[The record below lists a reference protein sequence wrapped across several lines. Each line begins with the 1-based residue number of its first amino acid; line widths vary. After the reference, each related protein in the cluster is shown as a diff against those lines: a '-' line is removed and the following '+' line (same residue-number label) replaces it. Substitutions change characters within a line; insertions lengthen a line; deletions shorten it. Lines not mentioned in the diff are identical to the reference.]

1 MPAAGTRPTS
11 DRVRESLFS
20 SLEHRADG
28 VIGKRVLDLFA
39 GSGAL
44 GLEALSR
51 GAETAVLV
59 ERDRRACEVVRAN
72 IERAQLAG
80 AQLICD
86 DVFRLVSTA
95 STRGQFDLVFLDPPY
110 ELDDERVAAVLLGLV
125 EGQWLAANA
134 TVLVER
140 SARTRDLRW
149 PHGFSEVER
158 RAYGDTVVLQAFWY
172 GPNEARSRAS
182 NDAEAGG

>member
-125 EGQWLAANA
+125 EGQWLAAEA

-149 PHGFSEVER
+149 PLGFSEVER

-182 NDAEAGG
+182 HDAEAGG